1 LHGYDF
7 TVEYA
12 FNKAL
17 KFFKELKYF
26 RFFMKE
32 INTCEFA
39 IIINEIKLVLLVAK
53 GINDKTP
60 NIRRRKYLKGAVGW
74 LHDCG

>member
-1 LHGYDF
+1 M
-7 TVEYA
+7 VEYA

-32 INTCEFA
+32 INTYEFA
-39 IIINEIKLVLLVAK
+39 IIINKIKLILLVAK
-53 GINDKTP
+53 
-60 NIRRRKYLKGAVGW
+60 
-74 LHDCG
+74 